1 MNDDHNDD
9 NLLIA
14 RAFAS
19 VDATSSIMTS
29 LDEKGGTWAYT
40 ADGED
45 HSVTVPWS
53 TEISERAEIRREIV
67 VLYDDACEKLGLEP
81 RPHG

>member
-14 RAFAS
+14 RAFAN

-40 ADGED
+40 AEGED

-67 VLYDDACEKLGLEP
+67 VLYDDACDKLGIEP